1 MNDCF
6 WVNGMWDGIT
16 LLPDENKSRTCFCKT
31 RLCVNVCVKRTC
43 VRVVGEMTDRVI
55 KPANDGNQQHYRA
68 NQSLKARV

>member
-1 MNDCF
+1 MRIKAESVFVKQGC
-6 WVNGMWDGIT
+6 G
-16 LLPDENKSRTCFCKT
+16 
-31 RLCVNVCVKRTC
+31 VNVCVKHTC